1 MEQSKPRSIVL
12 RRSKNVKTIIQRLF
26 LHSCFGSSLFQLW
39 DLSPVGFC
47 GLIRYSEKLF
57 SFKSPSADDDY
68 WDNFRRGQSWAAW
81 QKTKGL
87 LRAEW
92 VLIGMSGKSMHFH
105 LLLSFRLNKRHIA
118 MHCTQNF
125 QSEMN
130 TMCGLILDLESQK
143 CEILIHF
150 ATEMLLA
157 KEQKKNGPGGVLIVI
172 FLGLIMPQCP

>member
-12 RRSKNVKTIIQRLF
+12 RRSKNVRTIIQRLF

-57 SFKSPSADDDY
+57 SFKSPSADDVY
-68 WDNFRRGQSWAAW
+68 WDNFRRGQSWAAR

-118 MHCTQNF
+118 MHCTQYFRVRWTQCVGWFWIWNLR
-125 QSEMN
+125 N
-130 TMCGLILDLESQK
+130 AKYWYILLQK
-143 CEILIHF
+143 CCLP
-150 ATEMLLA
+150 
-157 KEQKKNGPGGVLIVI
+157 KNKRKTVLVVSK
-172 FLGLIMPQCP
+172 

>member
-12 RRSKNVKTIIQRLF
+12 RRSKNVRTIIQRLF

-68 WDNFRRGQSWAAW
+68 WDNFRRGQSWAAR

-157 KEQKKNGPGGVLIVI
+157 KEQKKNGPGGV
-172 FLGLIMPQCP
+172 